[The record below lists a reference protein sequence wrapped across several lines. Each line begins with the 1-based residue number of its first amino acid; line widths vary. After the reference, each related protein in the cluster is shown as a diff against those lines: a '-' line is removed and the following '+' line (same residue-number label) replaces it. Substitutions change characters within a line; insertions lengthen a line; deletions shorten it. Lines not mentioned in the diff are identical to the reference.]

1 MNELIIYHSLDGDV
15 HVITRASMSKAPQ
28 KIKFVIIFESINHT
42 PKRTKV
48 IPVGGQYRTAYISKS
63 QPFSFSVIE

>member
-28 KIKFVIIFESINHT
+28 KIKFVLLSLLGGFFYDFIFIII
-42 PKRTKV
+42 
-48 IPVGGQYRTAYISKS
+48 ILYIGSAS
-63 QPFSFSVIE
+63 PTIQ